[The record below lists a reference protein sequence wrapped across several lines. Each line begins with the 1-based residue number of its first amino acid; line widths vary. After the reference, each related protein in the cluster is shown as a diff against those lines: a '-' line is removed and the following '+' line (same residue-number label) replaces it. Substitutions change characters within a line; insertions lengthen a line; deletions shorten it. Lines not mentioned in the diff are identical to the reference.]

1 MKKDSI
7 KYLTYAALI
16 AALYVTLTYLT
27 SLCGLASGAIQVR
40 LSEGLCALLAF
51 TPAAIPG
58 LTVGCL
64 LANMLTGCCL
74 LDCICGTF
82 ATFIGAYIGYYICRR
97 NKYLVSIP
105 TILANAIIVPIVL
118 IYGYG
123 IVAPYMSL
131 FISVGI
137 GEVIS
142 AGVIG
147 TIVLEALV
155 KIGFK
160 L

>member
-7 KYLTYAALI
+7 NYLTHAALI

-27 SLCGLASGAIQVR
+27 SLFGLASGAIQVR

-64 LANMLTGCCL
+64 LANILTGCCL
-74 LDCICGTF
+74 LDCIFGTL
-82 ATFIGAYIGYYICRR
+82 ATFLGAYTGYFLCKKNR
-97 NKYLVSIP
+97 YLVPIP
-105 TILANAIIVPIVL
+105 TVIANSLIVPIVL

-123 IVAPYMSL
+123 INAFYLSLVA
-131 FISVGI
+131 SVGV
-137 GEVIS
+137 GEVVS

-147 TIVLEALV
+147 TIVLEALTR
-155 KIGFK
+155 IGFK